1 MCVSV
6 CVYVSVCLFI
16 ICCILLQVIKGSDA
30 IEIRSPPVIRVS
42 FTLDVTIDDFFTTYL
57 IDNLAFVLGIEPS
70 SIRVVKVVAE
80 DTPRPRRSLLAVDNS
95 STIVLELG
103 EPAELNITEPVFVMA
118 GDEMD
123 DEEEGETDSVD
134 TSQVRVV
141 L

>member
-1 MCVSV
+1 M
-6 CVYVSVCLFI
+6 SVCLFI

-123 DEEEGETDSVD
+123 DEEGETDSVD

>member
-1 MCVSV
+1 MCV
-6 CVYVSVCLFI
+6 CVCLSVYNLP
-16 ICCILLQVIKGSDA
+16 CILLQVIKGSDA